1 MDIMNTKIYKYLTMV
16 CLAFA
21 LTGCSDYLD
30 TPSKSALS
38 ADDMYSTAANVDK
51 VLTGVYGCL
60 KPFST
65 YYFIMSENRSDNL
78 FQTVENKNNSYADC
92 AQFNATTLV
101 SNSLIRN
108 CWADHYKL
116 IAAANTLITRQGEA
130 ADLSDEMKKQYEAEA
145 RFLRAL
151 SYFDMVRFYG
161 NIPVSLTVLTA
172 DEAFQLPQSEPL
184 EVYNNAIVPDLQYA
198 IENLADH
205 ATDYNGKAHNER
217 VTKLAA
223 KALLGKVYMQMA
235 GYPLRQKTKGLAQ
248 NLFKEVIDAWD
259 FNNKWAKDIDE
270 WNRMWIHENDNK
282 YFIFE
287 IQYIAE
293 KDQGNPA
300 AALARSS
307 NSSDDEFCSAYLTA
321 GSHIYMNRELQNEL
335 ITGYDNTLKN
345 LDDIIDKRV
354 YNSINIAS
362 WYDEEEAVFKTSNPT
377 SDQFITR
384 YFEHKMK
391 RDSLGFGNMD
401 ASIIDRTY
409 WPQNWP
415 ILRIEDIMLLYAE
428 CLGPVSEG
436 YKYLNMTRTRAGLG
450 SLSGL
455 SADAFQKQVV
465 QERRKELLGEGHRW
479 FDQVRLN
486 TYVQD
491 SQQKFKYYYD
501 NVKQDDTYL
510 IYISRVTQ
518 NSALYPIPLSQIRA
532 TGSLYKQNPGYN

>member
-1 MDIMNTKIYKYLTMV
+1 MNTKIYKYFAMV
-16 CLAFA
+16 CIAFA

-30 TPSKSALS
+30 TPSKSALN
-38 ADDMYSTAANVDK
+38 ADGMYLKASDVDK

-60 KPFST
+60 KPFAT
-65 YYFIMSENRSDNL
+65 YYFAMSENRSDNL
-78 FQTVENKNNSYADC
+78 FQTVENKNNVYADC
-92 AQFNATTLV
+92 AQFNATNLV

-108 CWADHYKL
+108 CWTDHYQL
-116 IAAANTLITRQGEA
+116 IAAANALITHLGEA
-130 ADLSDEMKKQYEAEA
+130 TDMNTNTKKQYEAEA

-161 NIPVSLTVLTA
+161 NIPVSLTELTA

-184 EVYNNAIVPDLQYA
+184 EVYSRAIVPDLQYA
-198 IENLADH
+198 IENLGDKAY
-205 ATDYNGKAHNER
+205 DYNGKLHTER
-217 VTKLAA
+217 ATKLAA

-259 FNNKWAKDIDE
+259 FNNKWAKNIDE

-293 KDQGNPA
+293 KNQGNPA
-300 AALARSS
+300 TPLARTS
-307 NSSDDEFCSAYLTA
+307 NSSDDEYCSAYLTA
-321 GSHIYMNRELQNEL
+321 GSHIYMNRELQNDL
-335 ITGYDNTLKN
+335 TTGYDSSIKD
-345 LDDIIDKRV
+345 LDDITDKRW
-354 YNSINIAS
+354 YNTINIARY
-362 WYDEEEAVFKTSNPT
+362 YDEEDATYRGGDANSNAFVT
-377 SDQFITR
+377 KF
-384 YFEHKMK
+384 FEHKMK

-415 ILRIEDIMLLYAE
+415 VLRIEDVMLLYAE
-428 CLGPVSEG
+428 CVGPVSEG
-436 YKYLNMTRTRAGLG
+436 YTYLNKTRTRAGLS

-455 SADAFQKQVV
+455 SAEEFQNQVV
-465 QERRKELLGEGHRW
+465 LERRKELLGEGHRW

-491 SQQKFKYYYD
+491 SQQKFQYYYD
-501 NVKQDDTYL
+501 NISQDDTYL
-510 IYISRVTQ
+510 IYFSRVTQ
-518 NSALYPIPLSQIRA
+518 NSSLYPIPLSQIRA
-532 TGSLYKQNPGYN
+532 TGSLYKQNPGY

>member
-1 MDIMNTKIYKYLTMV
+1 MNTKKYKFFAFV
-16 CLAFA
+16 CVVFA
-21 LTGCSDYLD
+21 LTSCSDYLD

-38 ADDMYSTAANVDK
+38 DKDMYSTAANVDK
-51 VLTGVYGCL
+51 MLTGVYGCL

-65 YYFIMSENRSDNL
+65 YYFIMSENRSDNF
-78 FQTVENKNNSYADC
+78 FQTVESKNNSYADC
-92 AQFNATTLV
+92 SQFNATNLV
-101 SNSLIRN
+101 SNSLIRD
-108 CWADHYKL
+108 CWLNHYQL
-116 IAAANTLITRQGEA
+116 IAAANALIARQGEA
-130 ADLSDEMKKQYEAEA
+130 SNLSDELKRQYEAEA

-184 EVYNNAIVPDLQYA
+184 EVYNNAIVPDLLYA
-198 IENLADH
+198 IDNLADK
-205 ATDYNGKAHNER
+205 AVDCNGKIHTER
-217 VTKLAA
+217 ATKLAA

-259 FNNKWAKDIDE
+259 FNNRWAKDINE

-287 IQYIAE
+287 IQYITE

-300 AALARSS
+300 APLARPGT
-307 NSSDDEFCSAYLTA
+307 SSDDAFCSAYLTA

-335 ITGYDNTLKN
+335 TTGYDASIKD
-345 LDDIIDKRV
+345 LDDIIDKRWF
-354 YNSINIAS
+354 NSINIAQY
-362 WYDEEEAVFKTSNPT
+362 YDEENAVYRGGNPNT
-377 SDQFITR
+377 DAFITKF
-384 YFEHKMK
+384 FEHKMK

-401 ASIIDRTY
+401 ASIIDRSY

-428 CLGPVSEG
+428 CLGPVSDG
-436 YKYLNMTRTRAGLG
+436 YTYLNKTRTRAGLS

-455 SADAFQKQVV
+455 SAETFQQQVV

-491 SQQKFKYYYD
+491 SQHKFQYHYD
-501 NVKQDDTYL
+501 NIRQDENYL
-510 IYISRVTQ
+510 IYITRVTQ

>member
-1 MDIMNTKIYKYLTMV
+1 MVMACMALT
-16 CLAFA
+16 

-30 TPSKSALS
+30 TPSKSALN
-38 ADDMYSTAANVDK
+38 AEDMYSMATDVDK

-60 KPFST
+60 KPFAT

-78 FQTVENKNNSYADC
+78 FQTVENKNNIYADC
-92 AQFNATTLV
+92 AQFNATNLV

-108 CWADHYKL
+108 CWTDHYQL
-116 IAAANTLITRQGEA
+116 IAAANALITRLGEVT
-130 ADLSDEMKKQYEAEA
+130 DMNENTKKQYEAEA

-198 IENLADH
+198 IENLGDKAY
-205 ATDYNGKAHNER
+205 DYNGKLHTER
-217 VTKLAA
+217 ATKLAA

-259 FNNKWAKDIDE
+259 FSNKWAKDIDE

-293 KDQGNPA
+293 KNQGNPA
-300 AALARSS
+300 TPLARTS
-307 NSSDDEFCSAYLTA
+307 NSSDDEYCSAYLTA
-321 GSHIYMNRELQNEL
+321 GAHIYMNRELQSEL
-335 ITGYDNTLKN
+335 TTGYDSSVKD
-345 LDDIIDKRV
+345 LDDITDKRW
-354 YNSINIAS
+354 YNTINIARY
-362 WYDEEEAVFKTSNPT
+362 YDEDDATYRGGDPNSNA
-377 SDQFITR
+377 FITR
-384 YFEHKMK
+384 FFEHKMK

-415 ILRIEDIMLLYAE
+415 VLRIEDVMLLYAE

-436 YKYLNMTRTRAGLG
+436 FTYLNKIRTRAGLS

-455 SADAFQKQVV
+455 SADAFQQQVV
-465 QERRKELLGEGHRW
+465 LERRKELLGEGHRW

-491 SQQKFKYYYD
+491 SQQKFQYYYD
-501 NVKQDDTYL
+501 NISQDDTYL
-510 IYISRVTQ
+510 IYFSRVTQ
-518 NSALYPIPLSQIRA
+518 NSSLYPIPLSQIRA
-532 TGSLYKQNPGYN
+532 TGSLYKQNPGY

>member
-1 MDIMNTKIYKYLTMV
+1 MNTKIYKYFAMV
-16 CLAFA
+16 CMAFA

-30 TPSKSALS
+30 TPSKSALN
-38 ADDMYSTAANVDK
+38 ADGMYSKASDVDK

-60 KPFST
+60 KPFAT
-65 YYFIMSENRSDNL
+65 YYFAMSENRSDNL
-78 FQTVENKNNSYADC
+78 FQTVENKNNVYADC
-92 AQFNATTLV
+92 AQFNATNLV

-108 CWADHYKL
+108 CWTDHYQL
-116 IAAANTLITRQGEA
+116 IAAANALITHLGEA
-130 ADLSDEMKKQYEAEA
+130 TDMNANTKKQYEAEA

-161 NIPVSLTVLTA
+161 NIPVSLTELTA

-184 EVYNNAIVPDLQYA
+184 EVYNSAIVPDLLYA
-198 IENLADH
+198 IENLGDKAY
-205 ATDYNGKAHNER
+205 DYNGKLHTER
-217 VTKLAA
+217 ATKLAA

-293 KDQGNPA
+293 KNQGNPA
-300 AALARSS
+300 TPLARTS
-307 NSSDDEFCSAYLTA
+307 NSSDDEYCSAYLTA
-321 GSHIYMNRELQNEL
+321 GSHIYMNRELQNDL
-335 ITGYDNTLKN
+335 TTGYDSSIKD
-345 LDDIIDKRV
+345 LDDITDKRW
-354 YNSINIAS
+354 YNTINIARY
-362 WYDEEEAVFKTSNPT
+362 YDEEDATYRGGDANSNAFVT
-377 SDQFITR
+377 KF
-384 YFEHKMK
+384 FEHKMK

-415 ILRIEDIMLLYAE
+415 VLRIEDVMLLYAE
-428 CLGPVSEG
+428 CMGPVSDG
-436 YKYLNMTRTRAGLG
+436 YANLNKIRTRAGLS

-455 SADAFQKQVV
+455 SAEDFQKQVV
-465 QERRKELLGEGHRW
+465 LERRKELLGEGHRW

-491 SQQKFKYYYD
+491 SQQKFQYYYD
-501 NVKQDDTYL
+501 NISQDDTYL
-510 IYISRVTQ
+510 IYFSRVTQ
-518 NSALYPIPLSQIRA
+518 NSSFYPIPLSQIRA
-532 TGSLYKQNPGYN
+532 TGSLYKQNPGY